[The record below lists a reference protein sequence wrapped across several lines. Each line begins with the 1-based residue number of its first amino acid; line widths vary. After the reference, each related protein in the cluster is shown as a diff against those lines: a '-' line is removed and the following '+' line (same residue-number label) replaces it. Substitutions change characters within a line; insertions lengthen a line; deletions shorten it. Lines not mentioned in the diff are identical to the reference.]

1 MRNLINRLL
10 VKLGLREPPSF
21 RELYKGPIHIPEGP
35 SLTDEEMA
43 KFDTI
48 GWKFYNSYGIIG
60 TGTVRVERS
69 EEHEQTNT

>member
-1 MRNLINRLL
+1 MNLINRLL
-10 VKLGLREPPSF
+10 VKLGLREPPTF

-35 SLTDEEMA
+35 SLTDEEME

-48 GWKFYNSYGIIG
+48 GWKFSSGYGTIS
-60 TGTVRVERS
+60 TGNVQVERS